1 MPPSEALVAS
11 LEDSD
16 RLRGT
21 RIGDGMAWRAIH
33 LPGHLLAIVVW
44 GETAHEALERA
55 QHIVDCL
62 NARKP

>member
-1 MPPSEALVAS
+1 
-11 LEDSD
+11 
-16 RLRGT
+16 
-21 RIGDGMAWRAIH
+21 MAWRAIH